1 MLSSGIKE
9 ELVELR
15 ANVKLILVFI
25 SWIKSARVLMEHVWN
40 PTLMPAAFGLQEQFD
55 EGGVE

>member
-1 MLSSGIKE
+1 M
-9 ELVELR
+9 ELR